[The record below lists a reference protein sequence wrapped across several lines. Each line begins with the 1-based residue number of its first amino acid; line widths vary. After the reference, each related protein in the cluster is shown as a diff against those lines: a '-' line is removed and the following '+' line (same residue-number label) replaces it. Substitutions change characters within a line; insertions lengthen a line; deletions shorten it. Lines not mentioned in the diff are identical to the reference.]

1 MTFFFRKNNY
11 LLCTSTGLSK
21 ISSIKL
27 DISGSTVWEK
37 NQQPWPLQ
45 TSLRHM
51 DGAAAVPAFSL
62 VLKHARHCRT
72 FAQAVLMLWMHVLCA
87 LSPHGLSQL
96 LIGIWS
102 RIIFI
107 TDITWY
113 QSGSHWS
120 SATMLV
126 IHFVLGQF
134 HACKPSLIRDRSSPC
149 HQMPKITPP
158 VFGMPNVTNPS
169 ILLHPLSPSSPPRS
183 SVPFLF
189 PRKILLV
196 KRQTWKRQEWKALL
210 HWDWAC
216 LFYD

>member
-1 MTFFFRKNNY
+1 MCWRQRWALCSLCSHVSMSFWSAVSWEHPGSVPLSSSRSLLWSDWKRSMTFFFRKNNY

-21 ISSIKL
+21 ISSMKL

-107 TDITWY
+107 TDITWH

-120 SATMLV
+120 SATYVSNTLCSWTVSCM
-126 IHFVLGQF
+126 Q
-134 HACKPSLIRDRSSPC
+134 AQS
-149 HQMPKITPP
+149 HQ
-158 VFGMPNVTNPS
+158 G
-169 ILLHPLSPSSPPRS
+169 
-183 SVPFLF
+183 
-189 PRKILLV
+189 
-196 KRQTWKRQEWKALL
+196 
-210 HWDWAC
+210 
-216 LFYD
+216 

>member
-1 MTFFFRKNNY
+1 MRCAGGRGELYVHFAPMCPCLSDPQSLGNILGLFLSHHPGHCCGVTEKDQWLFFFRKNNY

-21 ISSIKL
+21 ISSMKL

-107 TDITWY
+107 TDITWH

-120 SATMLV
+120 SATYVSNTLCSWTVSCM
-126 IHFVLGQF
+126 Q
-134 HACKPSLIRDRSSPC
+134 AQS
-149 HQMPKITPP
+149 HQ
-158 VFGMPNVTNPS
+158 G
-169 ILLHPLSPSSPPRS
+169 
-183 SVPFLF
+183 
-189 PRKILLV
+189 
-196 KRQTWKRQEWKALL
+196 
-210 HWDWAC
+210 
-216 LFYD
+216 